1 MTRSI
6 RTFLALVF
14 VVAGAAFL
22 LGSGHT
28 VDLFDQ
34 IGLGQWLRFVAGC
47 LALWGGVLL
56 LIPSRVALGSGLVTS
71 LSLGALLIQ
80 AFISVGIPALTVILA
95 FLSGTS
101 LVQAQLEQP
110 IRTRKRSEHAV

>member
-6 RTFLALVF
+6 RTALALIF
-14 VVAGAAFL
+14 AIAGGAFL
-22 LGSGHT
+22 LGAGQT

-34 IGLGQWLRFVAGC
+34 IGMGQWLRFVAGF
-47 LALWGGVLL
+47 LALWGGILL
-56 LIPSRVALGSGLVTS
+56 LIPSRSALGSGLATA

-80 AFISVGIPALTVILA
+80 AFMPIGTPGLTLVIT
-95 FLSGTS
+95 FLSGLS

-110 IRTRKRSEHAV
+110 IATHHKR